1 MSMKY
6 HIITFG
12 CQMNK
17 NDSERIESV
26 LLSAGMKKAGGPE
39 DADLII
45 LNSCS
50 VRNASEQRVIG
61 LVHNFNELKKQ
72 NPNLK
77 IVVTGCMPG
86 RDKDGKLKR
95 RLSGVDFYFPTP
107 RGDNFLSINPT
118 RDVKY
123 KAFVTIQTGCGQ
135 YCSYCVVPYA
145 RGKEINR
152 PFQDILQEVSDLAQN
167 GCVEITLLGQIVNK
181 YPDFAKLLH
190 EINKIDGI
198 QRINWTASHPLF
210 MADEVIDALNLPKQV
225 NYLHLPVQSG
235 SDEILRKMNR
245 KHTRDFYIDLIK
257 KIRAKRPDIA
267 IGTDIIVGFC
277 GETEEQFQE
286 TVDLYK
292 QCDFDIAYLAEYSTR
307 SGTAADKAF
316 KDDVPQKE
324 KKRRWQVLQ
333 DLMEETTLR
342 KNQKYVGQTV
352 SVLVDK
358 CEEGMCIGNSSEM
371 KVVSF
376 AGDLGLIG
384 KVINVKIEEAKEW
397 ILCGSL

>member
-1 MSMKY
+1 
-6 HIITFG
+6 
-12 CQMNK
+12 MNK
-17 NDSERIESV
+17 NDSERLESV
-26 LLSAGMKKAGGPE
+26 LMSAGMEKAGGPE

-61 LVHNFNELKKQ
+61 MVHNFNELKKQ

-77 IVVTGCMPG
+77 IAVTGCMPG
-86 RDKDGKLKR
+86 RDKDGKLKK
-95 RLSGVDFYFPTP
+95 RLAGVDFYFPTP
-107 RGDNFLSINPT
+107 RGDSFLSISPT
-118 RDVKY
+118 RDKKY
-123 KAFVTIQTGCGQ
+123 KAFVTIQTGCEQ

-152 PFQDILQEVSDLAQN
+152 PFQDILREVRELAQN
-167 GCVEITLLGQIVNK
+167 GCVEVTLLGQIVNK
-181 YPDFAKLLH
+181 YPDFAKLLQ
-190 EINKIDGI
+190 EINKIGGI

-210 MADEVIDALNLPKQV
+210 MTDEVIDALNLPKQV

-245 KHTRDFYIDLIK
+245 KHTREFYIDLIK

-307 SGTAADKAF
+307 SGTTADKAF

-358 CEEGMCIGNSSEM
+358 CEDGACVGNSSEM

-376 AGDLGLIG
+376 PCDESLIG

-397 ILCGSL
+397 ILYGRK